1 MKLVGK
7 LFKALERT
15 REKISDAFDSVRKQK
30 VSIESLDELEEILIL
45 ADLGFK
51 NVENIL
57 DVVKKNKED
66 NFISSVE
73 NYLISIL
80 PKNQNDKDY
89 NSTPNVI
96 FMVGV
101 NGTGKTTSSAKLA
114 KYYKSQGKK
123 VLMIAADTYRAAAID
138 QLKIWSSRLDVE
150 IIYNESSNQPSAVL
164 FDGLTAAKSQGS
176 DIVVIVDTAGRLHT
190 SKNLMSELEKMY
202 RLSQK
207 NFSSF
212 NINSLITLDASL
224 GQNSLIQ
231 AKDFASKVELDGAI
245 LTKMDGTA
253 KGGIIFPLYS
263 ELNIEVKFIGAGEDL
278 DDLFRFNRD
287 EYVKSFLGRNEI
299 DE

>member
-1 MKLVGK
+1 MALVGK
-7 LFKALERT
+7 LFKALKRT
-15 REKISDAFDSVRKQK
+15 RETISDAFDSVRKQK

-45 ADLGFK
+45 ADIGFK

-66 NFISSVE
+66 NFITSVE

-89 NSTPNVI
+89 NSMPKVL

-176 DIVVIVDTAGRLHT
+176 DIVIVDTAGRLHT

-231 AKDFASKVELDGAI
+231 AKDFASKVQLDGAI

-263 ELNIEVKFIGAGEDL
+263 ESNIAVKFIGAGEDL
-278 DDLFRFNRD
+278 DDLFIFNRD
-287 EYVKSFLGRNEI
+287 EYVQSFLGTNKINE
-299 DE
+299 

>member
-1 MKLVGK
+1 MALVGK
-7 LFKALERT
+7 LFKALKRT
-15 REKISDAFDSVRKQK
+15 RETISDAFDSVRKQK

-45 ADLGFK
+45 ADIGFK

-80 PKNQNDKDY
+80 PKNQKDKTY
-89 NSTPNVI
+89 NSMPKVL

-164 FDGLTAAKSQGS
+164 FDGLTAAKSNGA
-176 DIVVIVDTAGRLHT
+176 DIIIVDTAGRLHT

-231 AKDFASKVELDGAI
+231 AKDFASKVQLDGAI

-263 ELNIEVKFIGAGEDL
+263 ESNIAVKFIGAGEDL
-278 DDLFRFNRD
+278 DDLFRFNRN
-287 EYVKSFLGRNEI
+287 EYVQSFLGTNKINE
-299 DE
+299 

>member
-1 MKLVGK
+1 MALVGK
-7 LFKALERT
+7 LFKALKRT
-15 REKISDAFDSVRKQK
+15 RDTISDAFDSVRKQK

-45 ADLGFK
+45 ADIGFK

-66 NFISSVE
+66 NFITSVE

-80 PKNQNDKDY
+80 PKNQNDEDY

-164 FDGLTAAKSQGS
+164 FDGLSAAKSQGS
-176 DIVVIVDTAGRLHT
+176 DIVIVDTAGRLHT

-231 AKDFASKVELDGAI
+231 AKDFASKVQLDGAI

-263 ELNIEVKFIGAGEDL
+263 ESNIAVKFIGAGEDL

-287 EYVKSFLGRNEI
+287 EYVQSFLGTNKINE
-299 DE
+299 

>member
-1 MKLVGK
+1 MALVGK
-7 LFKALERT
+7 LFKALKRT
-15 REKISDAFDSVRKQK
+15 RETISDAFDSVRKQK

-45 ADLGFK
+45 ADIGFK

-66 NFISSVE
+66 NFITSVE

-80 PKNQNDKDY
+80 PKNQIDKDY

-164 FDGLTAAKSQGS
+164 FDGLSAAKSQGS
-176 DIVVIVDTAGRLHT
+176 DIVIVDTAGRLHT

-231 AKDFASKVELDGAI
+231 AKDFASKVQLDGAI

-263 ELNIEVKFIGAGEDL
+263 ESNIAVKFIGAGEDL
-278 DDLFRFNRD
+278 DDLFRFNRN
-287 EYVKSFLGRNEI
+287 EYVQSFLGTNKINE
-299 DE
+299 

>member
-1 MKLVGK
+1 MALVGK
-7 LFKALERT
+7 LFKALKRT
-15 REKISDAFDSVRKQK
+15 RETISDAFDSVRKQK

-45 ADLGFK
+45 ADIGFK

-66 NFISSVE
+66 NFITSVE

-80 PKNQNDKDY
+80 PKNQKDEDY

-176 DIVVIVDTAGRLHT
+176 DIVIVDTAGRLHT

-231 AKDFASKVELDGAI
+231 AKDFASKVQLDGAI

-263 ELNIEVKFIGAGEDL
+263 ESNIAVKFIGAGEDL

-287 EYVKSFLGRNEI
+287 EYVQSFLGTNKINE
-299 DE
+299 

>member
-1 MKLVGK
+1 MALVGK
-7 LFKALERT
+7 LFKALKRT
-15 REKISDAFDSVRKQK
+15 RETISDAFDSVRKQK

-45 ADLGFK
+45 ADIGFK

-66 NFISSVE
+66 NFITSVE

-80 PKNQNDKDY
+80 PKNQNDKGY

-176 DIVVIVDTAGRLHT
+176 DIVIVDTAGRLHT

-231 AKDFASKVELDGAI
+231 AKDFASKVQLDGAI

-263 ELNIEVKFIGAGEDL
+263 ESNIAVKFIGAGEDL
-278 DDLFRFNRD
+278 DDLFRFNRN
-287 EYVKSFLGRNEI
+287 EYVQSFLGTNKINE
-299 DE
+299 

>member
-1 MKLVGK
+1 MALVGK
-7 LFKALERT
+7 LFKALKRT
-15 REKISDAFDSVRKQK
+15 RETISDAFDSVRQQK

-45 ADLGFK
+45 ADIGFK

-66 NFISSVE
+66 NFITSVE

-176 DIVVIVDTAGRLHT
+176 DIVIVDTAGRLHT

-231 AKDFASKVELDGAI
+231 AKDFASKVQLDGAI

-263 ELNIEVKFIGAGEDL
+263 ESNIAVKFIGAGEDL
-278 DDLFRFNRD
+278 DDLFRFNRN
-287 EYVKSFLGRNEI
+287 EYVQSFLGTNKINE
-299 DE
+299 

>member
-1 MKLVGK
+1 MALVGK
-7 LFKALERT
+7 LFKALKRT
-15 REKISDAFDSVRKQK
+15 RETISDAFDSVRKQK
-30 VSIESLDELEEILIL
+30 VSIESLDQLEEILIL
-45 ADLGFK
+45 ADIGFK

-66 NFISSVE
+66 NFITSVE

-164 FDGLTAAKSQGS
+164 FDGLSAAKSQGS
-176 DIVVIVDTAGRLHT
+176 DIVIVDTAGRLHT

-212 NINSLITLDASL
+212 KINSLITLDASL

-231 AKDFASKVELDGAI
+231 AKDFASKVQLDGAI

-263 ELNIEVKFIGAGEDL
+263 ESNIAVKFIGAGEDL
-278 DDLFRFNRD
+278 DDLFRFNRN
-287 EYVKSFLGRNEI
+287 EYVQSFLGTNKINE
-299 DE
+299 

>member
-1 MKLVGK
+1 MALVGK
-7 LFKALERT
+7 LFKALKRT
-15 REKISDAFDSVRKQK
+15 RETISDAFDSVRKQK
-30 VSIESLDELEEILIL
+30 VSIESLDQLEEILIL
-45 ADLGFK
+45 ADIGFK

-66 NFISSVE
+66 NFITSVE

-176 DIVVIVDTAGRLHT
+176 DIVIVDTAGRLHT

-231 AKDFASKVELDGAI
+231 AKDFASKVQLDGAI

-263 ELNIEVKFIGAGEDL
+263 ESNIAVKFIGAGEDL
-278 DDLFRFNRD
+278 DDLFRFNRN
-287 EYVKSFLGRNEI
+287 EYVQSFLGTNKINE
-299 DE
+299 

>member
-1 MKLVGK
+1 MALVGK
-7 LFKALERT
+7 LFKALKRT
-15 REKISDAFDSVRKQK
+15 RETISDAFDSVRKQK

-45 ADLGFK
+45 ADIGFK

-66 NFISSVE
+66 NFITSVE

-164 FDGLTAAKSQGS
+164 FDGLSAAKSQGS
-176 DIVVIVDTAGRLHT
+176 DIVIVDTAGRLHT

-231 AKDFASKVELDGAI
+231 AKDFASKVQLDGAI

-263 ELNIEVKFIGAGEDL
+263 ESNIAVKFIGAGEDL
-278 DDLFRFNRD
+278 DDLFRFNRN
-287 EYVKSFLGRNEI
+287 EYVQSFLGTNKINE
-299 DE
+299 

>member
-1 MKLVGK
+1 MALVGK
-7 LFKALERT
+7 LFKALKRT
-15 REKISDAFDSVRKQK
+15 RETISDAFDSVRKQK
-30 VSIESLDELEEILIL
+30 VSIKSLDELEEILIL
-45 ADLGFK
+45 ADIGFK

-176 DIVVIVDTAGRLHT
+176 DIVIVDTAGRLHT
-190 SKNLMSELEKMY
+190 SKNLMSELEKMF

-231 AKDFASKVELDGAI
+231 AKDFASKVQLDGAI

-263 ELNIEVKFIGAGEDL
+263 ESNIAVKFIGAGEDL
-278 DDLFRFNRD
+278 DDLFRFNRN
-287 EYVKSFLGRNEI
+287 EYVQSFLGTNKINE
-299 DE
+299 

>member
-1 MKLVGK
+1 MALVGK
-7 LFKALERT
+7 LFKALKRT
-15 REKISDAFDSVRKQK
+15 RDTISDAFDSVRKQK

-45 ADLGFK
+45 ADIGFK

-66 NFISSVE
+66 NFITSVE

-89 NSTPNVI
+89 NSTTNVI

-164 FDGLTAAKSQGS
+164 FDGLSAAKSQGS
-176 DIVVIVDTAGRLHT
+176 DIVIVDTAGRLHT

-212 NINSLITLDASL
+212 KINSLITLDASL

-231 AKDFASKVELDGAI
+231 AKDFASKVQLDGAI

-263 ELNIEVKFIGAGEDL
+263 ESNIAVKFIGAGEDL
-278 DDLFRFNRD
+278 DDLFRFNRN
-287 EYVKSFLGRNEI
+287 EYVQSFLGTNKINE
-299 DE
+299 

>member
-1 MKLVGK
+1 MALVGK
-7 LFKALERT
+7 LFKALKRT
-15 REKISDAFDSVRKQK
+15 RETISDAFDSVRKQK

-45 ADLGFK
+45 ADIGFK

-66 NFISSVE
+66 NFITSVE

-89 NSTPNVI
+89 NSMPKVL

-164 FDGLTAAKSQGS
+164 FDGLSAAKSQGS
-176 DIVVIVDTAGRLHT
+176 DIVIVDTAGRLHT
-190 SKNLMSELEKMY
+190 SKNLMSELEKMF

-231 AKDFASKVELDGAI
+231 AKDFASKVQLDGAI

-263 ELNIEVKFIGAGEDL
+263 ESNIAVKFIGAGEDL
-278 DDLFRFNRD
+278 DDLFRFNRN
-287 EYVKSFLGRNEI
+287 EYVQSFLGTNKINE
-299 DE
+299 

>member
-1 MKLVGK
+1 MALVGK
-7 LFKALERT
+7 LFKALKRT
-15 REKISDAFDSVRKQK
+15 RETISDAFDSVRKQK

-45 ADLGFK
+45 ADIGFK

-66 NFISSVE
+66 NFINSVE

-89 NSTPNVI
+89 NSTPIVI

-150 IIYNESSNQPSAVL
+150 IIYNEFSNQPSAVL

-176 DIVVIVDTAGRLHT
+176 DIIIVDTAGRLHT

-231 AKDFASKVELDGAI
+231 AKDFASKVQLDGAI

-263 ELNIEVKFIGAGEDL
+263 ELNITVKFIGAGEDL

-287 EYVKSFLGRNEI
+287 EYVQSFLGTNKINE
-299 DE
+299 

>member
-1 MKLVGK
+1 MALVGK
-7 LFKALERT
+7 LFKALKRT
-15 REKISDAFDSVRKQK
+15 RETISDAFDSVRKQK

-45 ADLGFK
+45 ADIGFK

-66 NFISSVE
+66 NFITSVE

-89 NSTPNVI
+89 NSTPIVI

-164 FDGLTAAKSQGS
+164 FDGLSAAKSQGS
-176 DIVVIVDTAGRLHT
+176 DIVIVDTAGRLHT

-231 AKDFASKVELDGAI
+231 AKDFASKVQLDGAI

-263 ELNIEVKFIGAGEDL
+263 ESNIAVKFIGAGEDL
-278 DDLFRFNRD
+278 DDLFIFNRD
-287 EYVKSFLGRNEI
+287 EYVQSFLGTNKINE
-299 DE
+299 

>member
-1 MKLVGK
+1 MALVGK
-7 LFKALERT
+7 LFKALKRT
-15 REKISDAFDSVRKQK
+15 RETISDAFDSVRKQK

-45 ADLGFK
+45 ADIGFK

-66 NFISSVE
+66 NFITSVE

-80 PKNQNDKDY
+80 PKNQNDEDY

-96 FMVGV
+96 FIVGV

-176 DIVVIVDTAGRLHT
+176 DIIIVDTAGRLHT

-231 AKDFASKVELDGAI
+231 AKDFASKVQLDGAI

-263 ELNIEVKFIGAGEDL
+263 ESNIAVKFIGAGEDL
-278 DDLFRFNRD
+278 DDLFRFNRN
-287 EYVKSFLGRNEI
+287 EYVQSFLGTNKINE
-299 DE
+299 